1 MNQRRCHYHYSH
13 VIIALR
19 RLSNLRFLDFSN
31 NRSIQI
37 GLQLRIGMQRPLT
50 AGFLALLFCLAPL
63 SGCFGEDNGDS
74 LSSDDVVITPAIF
87 TGGVFQGVTI
97 AADSDMSAF
106 IPYLILNQDSGF
118 VQNSTVVDLKAGESV
133 LLSVLAPPRT
143 DTAVVLIGEYGRE
156 DWPIRGLDESWR
168 TWYNR
173 GGQDSNDNQGITRAP
188 GNNSSL
194 DVVLPS
200 SNNGGDVVAVRIP
213 IQRQMAAAYSD
224 ADGGRHSTG
233 IVNGRTTYDYLAML
247 SDESLDATDLA
258 DGAL

>member
-1 MNQRRCHYHYSH
+1 
-13 VIIALR
+13 
-19 RLSNLRFLDFSN
+19 
-31 NRSIQI
+31 
-37 GLQLRIGMQRPLT
+37 MQRPLT

-143 DTAVVLIGEYGRE
+143 LSLIH
-156 DWPIRGLDESWR
+156 I
-168 TWYNR
+168 
-173 GGQDSNDNQGITRAP
+173 
-188 GNNSSL
+188 
-194 DVVLPS
+194 
-200 SNNGGDVVAVRIP
+200 
-213 IQRQMAAAYSD
+213 
-224 ADGGRHSTG
+224 
-233 IVNGRTTYDYLAML
+233 
-247 SDESLDATDLA
+247 
-258 DGAL
+258 